1 MADDK
6 RRRGDG
12 KPFTPGQSGSPG
24 GLTKHQAA
32 RKGALR
38 AFLYSDP
45 ITEAWKKTLKKK
57 LEDGDTTTLL
67 WVGDQVL
74 GKAKASLELSE
85 DPDRPL
91 LEATAEAI
99 IDALKGGAS

>member
-1 MADDK
+1 MADSK
-6 RRRGDG
+6 KKRGDG
-12 KPFTPGQSGSPG
+12 KPFLPGVSGNPG
-24 GLTKHQAA
+24 GLTRHQAA
-32 RKGALR
+32 RKSALR
-38 AFLYSDP
+38 AFLYSEP
-45 ITEAWKKTLKKK
+45 ITEAWKKALKLK

-91 LEATAEAI
+91 LAETAETILA
-99 IDALKGGAS
+99 ALKGES

>member
-1 MADDK
+1 MADGK
-6 RRRGDG
+6 KRGDG
-12 KPFTPGQSGSPG
+12 KPFAPGVSGNPG

-32 RKGALR
+32 RKSTLR
-38 AFLYSDP
+38 AFLFSEP
-45 ITEAWKKTLKKK
+45 ITEAWKKTLRQK

-85 DPDRPL
+85 DPERPL
-91 LEATAEAI
+91 LTETAEAI
-99 IDALKGGAS
+99 IAALKGGQS